1 MPDIISDPVV
11 VTKRV
16 KTRACQIYIDNAFAA
31 DKRIDFTSEARILLN
46 DANGGVEPQSPP
58 SVTRMMSQAATKT
71 VTITDPVTSQSVTLS
86 VAGIATAIEQCYVD
100 WFNDDRAAEAAAR
113 AAEEAAAAARA
124 AEAAARAAEAE
135 AAAIAAA

>member
-16 KTRACQIYIDNAFAA
+16 KTRACQIYISNPYAA
-31 DKRIDFTSEARILLN
+31 DKRLDFTSEARILLD

-58 SVTRMMSQAATKT
+58 AVTRMVSQVAAKT
-71 VTITDPVTSQSVTLS
+71 VTITDPVTGQAVTVS

-100 WFNDDRAAEAAAR
+100 WFNDDRAAEAAAK

-124 AEAAARAAEAE
+124 AAAAARAAED
-135 AAAIAAA
+135 AAAAAG